1 MLRSTTP
8 SSGDVAPHF
17 DGSEIEAL
25 RGQISTLSSEVSRIA
40 AGRVEAVK
48 RVAAEGSD
56 YAREAVDD
64 YPFASLALA
73 FGAGAL
79 LGLAVVPTRRDS
91 PDWRHT
97 SVDSLRDDL
106 ANYTKQMKRSIRSS
120 ATGRG
125 LMSNMERVADT
136 VSSVD
141 AKATIGP
148 VWNRIVS
155 WLEVAK
161 DRASTAT
168 TDMTK
173 GS

>member
-8 SSGDVAPHF
+8 SSGDLAPHF
-17 DGSEIEAL
+17 EGSEIEAL
-25 RGQISTLSSEVSRIA
+25 RGQISTLSSEVARIA
-40 AGRVEAVK
+40 AERVEAVK
-48 RVAAEGSD
+48 RAAEQGAEH
-56 YAREAVDD
+56 AREAVDD
-64 YPFASLALA
+64 YPLASLALA

-79 LGLAVVPTRRDS
+79 IGLAVVPQRRAAS
-91 PDWRHT
+91 DWRHA
-97 SVDSLRDDL
+97 SVNSVRDDL
-106 ANYTKQMKRSIRSS
+106 ADYTRQMKRSIRSS

-125 LMSNMERVADT
+125 LMSNLERVADT

-161 DRASTAT
+161 DRASTAAS
-168 TDMTK
+168 DMTN

>member
-8 SSGDVAPHF
+8 SSGDIAPHF
-17 DGSEIEAL
+17 EGSEIETL
-25 RGQISTLSSEVSRIA
+25 RSQISTLSSEVARIA
-40 AGRVEAVK
+40 AGRVEAAK
-48 RVAAEGSD
+48 RLALEGSD

-79 LGLAVVPTRRDS
+79 LALAVVPPRRKS
-91 PDWRHT
+91 PDWRHA
-97 SVDSLRDDL
+97 SVYRLRDDL
-106 ANYTKQMKRSIRSS
+106 TDYTKQMKRSIRSS

-125 LMSNMERVADT
+125 LMSNLERVADT

-161 DRASTAT
+161 DRASIAAAN
-168 TDMTK
+168 MTK
-173 GS
+173 TS

>member
-8 SSGDVAPHF
+8 SSGDITPHF
-17 DGSEIEAL
+17 EGSEIEAL
-25 RGQISTLSSEVSRIA
+25 RGQISTLSSEVVRIA

-48 RVAAEGSD
+48 RVAVEGSD
-56 YAREAVDD
+56 YARETVDD

-79 LGLAVVPTRRDS
+79 LGLAVLPPRRDS
-91 PDWRHT
+91 SDWRHA
-97 SVDSLRDDL
+97 SVNSLRDDL
-106 ANYTKQMKRSIRSS
+106 TDYTKQMKRSIRSS
-120 ATGRG
+120 AAGRG
-125 LMSNMERVADT
+125 LMSNLERVADT

-161 DRASTAT
+161 SRASTAAA
-168 TDMTK
+168 DMTK